1 MQETPCKPTPGTRME
16 WPGGIAPAASSSAEV
31 MAGPPLRIA
40 RTLPASSDSGPTL
53 MRRLDESP
61 RAASGNRTTNA
72 PARAADKSL
81 ESESS
86 AQVNAAHKAETAQ

>member
-1 MQETPCKPTPGTRME
+1 MQADARHADEMAGRHRTSGEFER
-16 WPGGIAPAASSSAEV
+16 AEV

>member
-1 MQETPCKPTPGTRME
+1 
-16 WPGGIAPAASSSAEV
+16 
-31 MAGPPLRIA
+31 
-40 RTLPASSDSGPTL
+40 